1 MKLINQ
7 GEVIMKTKKKI
18 IISLLVI
25 CGCIGT
31 YFGIE
36 SFSDKKVKINTHEKA
51 SKDFSNWV
59 EFAPEDKNF
68 SIKFP
73 KTPETS
79 FKELPIP
86 KSSDTLP
93 YHEHK
98 SLVMDKYPV
107 SISYTT
113 LPDNIVKHSAN
124 LVLKGSLKLL
134 MAELGA
140 DLIGSNSNAFNSH
153 SALDFQHSN
162 GEMQTI
168 GTLILVDST
177 LYKLEISF
185 PTDHQKEIEE
195 DLSYFIRSFIIKQ

>member
-1 MKLINQ
+1 MNL
-7 GEVIMKTKKKI
+7 KKKI

-25 CGCIGT
+25 CASIGT

-36 SFSDKKVKINTHEKA
+36 SFSDKRVDFQTNEKV

-59 EFAPEDKNF
+59 EFAPEEKNF

-73 KTPETS
+73 KEPETS

-98 SLVMDKYPV
+98 SVVMDKYPV
-107 SISYTT
+107 SVSYTT
-113 LPDNIVKHSAN
+113 LPNDIVKHSAN
-124 LVLKGSLKLL
+124 LVLKGSLKIL

-140 DLIGSNSNAFNSH
+140 DLVGSNSNSFNSH

-162 GEMQTI
+162 GDMQTI
-168 GTLILVDST
+168 GTLILVEST

-195 DLSYFIRSFIIKQ
+195 DLTYFIRSFIIKQ

>member
-1 MKLINQ
+1 MKINIPGGIIMKL
-7 GEVIMKTKKKI
+7 KKKI
-18 IISLLVI
+18 IISLLVV

-31 YFGIE
+31 YFCAD
-36 SFSDKKVKINTHEKA
+36 SFSDKRVEFAKNEKVT
-51 SKDFSNWV
+51 KDFSNWV
-59 EFAPEDKNF
+59 EFAPEGKNF

-73 KTPETS
+73 KEPETS
-79 FKELPIP
+79 FKELPVP

-107 SISYTT
+107 SLSYTT

-124 LVLKGSLKLL
+124 LVLKGSLKIL
-134 MAELGA
+134 MTELGA
-140 DLIGSNSNAFNSH
+140 DLIGSNSNAFNSY

-162 GEMQTI
+162 GDVQTI
-168 GTLILVDST
+168 GTLILVEST

-185 PTDHQKEIEE
+185 PIDHQKEIEE
-195 DLSYFIRSFIIKQ
+195 DLTHFIRSFVIKE